1 MAISAKLKF
10 YSYKFHK
17 LLTYIGIIALLI
29 YCLSA
34 ITHPIMAWFGPKQ
47 IQFRPP
53 SISAQITEHHHIPE
67 ILKKY
72 DIQNA
77 KIIKLIP
84 SKNDEILLQV
94 TEDLKQPRRYFD
106 LKTQSELVDY
116 DHQHAKFLGTYFT
129 GKENNDIKSISF
141 ITEYNDEYAPIN
153 RLLPV
158 YKIAYKT
165 DDNLTAFID
174 TEINQLATLSNDL
187 RSNMRVIFRNLHTLS
202 FLDGFEILRVIIS
215 MVLILSLMAMLSTG
229 VILLY
234 KMQKKNC

>member
-1 MAISAKLKF
+1 MVLLHCLFIAFQQSPTLLWHGLALNKF
-10 YSYKFHK
+10 SF
-17 LLTYIGIIALLI
+17 
-29 YCLSA
+29 C
-34 ITHPIMAWFGPKQ
+34 
-47 IQFRPP
+47 PP

-116 DHQHAKFLGTYFT
+116 DHQYAKFLGTYFT

-187 RSNMRVIFRNLHTLS
+187 RSNMRVYFS
-202 FLDGFEILRVIIS
+202 
-215 MVLILSLMAMLSTG
+215 
-229 VILLY
+229 
-234 KMQKKNC
+234 